1 MIELSSKR
9 TVSPRTAGRSNE
21 RFDFGGVAAGS
32 GFEFVRVRTSWRGM
46 VRIRTI
52 KFVCEAPHGGAWFA
66 FRRWSRFR
74 RGSRRVL
81 VRVQT
86 EFKPSSNDR
95 FGLEGFAAGFW
106 FEFKPSSNDRFG
118 FWRGSRRGS
127 GSSSNRAQTTDS
139 VLEGFAAG
147 FWFEFKP
154 SSNDRFGFGRI
165 AAGFWFEFKPAF
177 FLFVGRLSCV
187 PARP

>member
-66 FRRWSRFR
+66 FKRWIRFR

-86 EFKPSSNDR
+86 
-95 FGLEGFAAGFW
+95 
-106 FEFKPSSNDRFG
+106 EFKPSSNDRFG

-154 SSNDRFGFGRI
+154 SSNVRLGFG
-165 AAGFWFEFKPAF
+165 G
-177 FLFVGRLSCV
+177 
-187 PARP
+187 